1 MALVKFARSSHQIM
15 VHINPLT
22 CSSQLINPESRSLA
36 AMRREFDTSFPSWE
50 VNN

>member
-22 CSSQLINPESRSLA
+22 ARNPESRSFA
-36 AMRREFDTSFPSWE
+36 IMRREFDTSFPSWE